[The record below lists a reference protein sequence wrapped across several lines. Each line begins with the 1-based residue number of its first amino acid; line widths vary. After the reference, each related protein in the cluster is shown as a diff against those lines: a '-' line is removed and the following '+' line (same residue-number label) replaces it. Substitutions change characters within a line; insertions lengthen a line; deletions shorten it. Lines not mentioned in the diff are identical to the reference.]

1 MPGGQSDDIQDR
13 DTWAGGRGRTHR
25 RKQGWAGNSTPGT
38 RGTPVGE
45 NSKLRSNFLPEPFLE
60 ELGKRKDDIG
70 REGMVLLAKSEKK
83 PAMFEDIEDCAEIP
97 EGRDDECDLLGN
109 SLELL
114 VKRGGVFDVLDRVRA
129 EAILELIRRERKL
142 VDAVDHD
149 EVGDL
154 GVLHDIDIDSAPV
167 CLATTD
173 IEIPF
178 LLSVS
183 DDSTHDAVTQ
193 EVEGRKKDNKNG
205 GYDQQIK
212 EHIGG
217 SELINNP
224 ETSALATN

>member
-1 MPGGQSDDIQDR
+1 
-13 DTWAGGRGRTHR
+13 
-25 RKQGWAGNSTPGT
+25 
-38 RGTPVGE
+38 
-45 NSKLRSNFLPEPFLE
+45 
-60 ELGKRKDDIG
+60 
-70 REGMVLLAKSEKK
+70 MVLLAKSEKK

-142 VDAVDHD
+142 VDAIDHD